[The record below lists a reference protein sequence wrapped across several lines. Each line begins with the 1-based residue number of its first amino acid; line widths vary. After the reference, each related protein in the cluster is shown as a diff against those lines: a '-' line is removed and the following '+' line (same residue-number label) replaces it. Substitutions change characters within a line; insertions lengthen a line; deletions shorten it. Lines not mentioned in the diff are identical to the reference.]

1 MNEKLTPAEREA
13 VRAYLR
19 YLFAVPGLIAV
30 LLAGAGGFFFQE
42 IVYERAYKNAYIKAF
57 PLVQTQLVNSTQK
70 LANAESEMRGL
81 LKQMQAQTK
90 EGEELR
96 QKLENTTNF
105 SLASEQVGT
114 FVEEIHKRV
123 VGDETFLE
131 NIDKVIRTPNAS
143 DLNDRIRLECNWLD
157 VGREKSHY
165 PDKGDWCPANEF
177 ISQFDLNLGGGAHVI
192 AARCCKVT
200 FE

>member
-1 MNEKLTPAEREA
+1 MMNEKLTPAEREA

-105 SLASEQVGT
+105 SLASEQVRT
-114 FVEEIHKRV
+114 FCRR
-123 VGDETFLE
+123 
-131 NIDKVIRTPNAS
+131 NP
-143 DLNDRIRLECNWLD
+143 
-157 VGREKSHY
+157 
-165 PDKGDWCPANEF
+165 
-177 ISQFDLNLGGGAHVI
+177 
-192 AARCCKVT
+192 
-200 FE
+200 